1 MNLKRALVNQRE
13 FIWKKGKGKI
23 VLYYNLKTKKNKET
37 KKPTSESPVQL

>member
-1 MNLKRALVNQRE
+1 MNLKRTLINQRE

-23 VLYYNLKTKKNKET
+23 VLYNNLKKKNKET

>member
-23 VLYYNLKTKKNKET
+23 VLYYNLKKKQRNKKT
-37 KKPTSESPVQL
+37 YQ